1 MSAKDKAS
9 GAAGAVTRRPLVAHV
24 LRMVG
29 HYGAAKSNQ
38 HAGAVTYFAFLSFFP
53 LLALTFFAVGII
65 SVVYPEA
72 NEQIRSGITAILP
85 GVIGGESGISLDTVR
100 NLSGV
105 AGAIGLVGV
114 LYTGSGFILALREAL
129 LAVFEQPE
137 QQKNFVMTK
146 LSDISGMLTIGG
158 TLLLSVAVGSL
169 VSRFSQGL
177 LGLVGLDD
185 DLAWVLSALAI
196 VVALGIN
203 TVLFFIIFRQL
214 VSPPIPSRS
223 LWSGALL
230 GGLGFELLKQFAT
243 GLLALT
249 KNNPGAQAFGIA
261 LILIVWL
268 NYFARITLY
277 AACWAHTSAAA
288 IAARPVADPEP
299 VQGPQLPSLKRWWVE
314 GGGAEQH
321 AGEQPGPA
329 GRWGPPFAAGGVT
342 MLAVVA
348 WMRRGR

>member
-1 MSAKDKAS
+1 MSAKDRAS

-29 HYGAAKSNQ
+29 HYGAVKGNQ

-53 LLALTFFAVGII
+53 LLALTFFAVGIV
-65 SVVYPEA
+65 SVFYPAA
-72 NEQIRSGITAILP
+72 NDQIRSGITTILP
-85 GVIGGESGISLDTVR
+85 GVIGGDGGISLDTVR
-100 NLSGV
+100 SLSGL

-114 LYTGSGFILALREAL
+114 LYTGSGFVLALREAL
-129 LAVFEQPE
+129 LAAFEQPE
-137 QQKNFVMTK
+137 EQKNVVMTK
-146 LSDISGMLTIGG
+146 ISDIASMLTIGG

-169 VSRFSQGL
+169 VSRFSAGL

-185 DLAWVLSALAI
+185 NLAWALSALAI

-203 TVLFFIIFRQL
+203 TILFFIIFRQL
-214 VSPPIPSRS
+214 VSPPIPVRS

-277 AACWAHTSAAA
+277 AACWAHTATAA

-299 VQGPQLPSLKRWWVE
+299 VQGPQLPSLRRWWAE
-314 GGGAEQH
+314 GGGADS
-321 AGEQPGPA
+321 ARADAPGA
-329 GRWGPPFAAGGVT
+329 VARWGTPFAAGAST

-348 WMRRGR
+348 WLRRRR